1 VARTARGGSGAGT
14 CAACATGAWATL
26 NAAGTAGNRR
36 QEKRRSPWPWK
47 LLSLDFENLRRV
59 RRCACPFS
67 VTGLLETHVAW
78 IAERDQARSLTRPI
92 HHDTPGQRFVRGES
106 QDGLG
111 DLFDCYQDIGGI
123 LGPSLLRRERIEV
136 RLHLGAPNPVGDEA
150 GYTNAVTL
158 AQPGQRGCQADDSCL
173 GRVIPC

>member
-67 VTGLLETHVAW
+67 VTGLLETTVAW
-78 IAERDQARSLTRPI
+78 IAERDQARSLTGPI
-92 HHDTPGQRFVRGES
+92 HHDTPGQRFIRGES
-106 QDGLG
+106 QDCLR
-111 DLFDCYQDIGGI
+111 DLFDRDQDIGGI
-123 LGPSLLRRERIEV
+123 LGPSLLRSERIEV
-136 RLHLGAPNPVGDEA
+136 GLHFGTRDPVWDEA
-150 GYTNAVTL
+150 VYTNALPLT
-158 AQPGQRGCQADDSCL
+158 QPCRRGCQADDASL
-173 GRVIPC
+173 RRIIPG